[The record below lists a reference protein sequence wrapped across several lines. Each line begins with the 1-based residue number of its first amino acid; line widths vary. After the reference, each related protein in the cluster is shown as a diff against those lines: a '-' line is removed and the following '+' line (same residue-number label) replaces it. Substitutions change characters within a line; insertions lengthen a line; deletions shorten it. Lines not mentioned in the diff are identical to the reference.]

1 MERDIDCS
9 RSTAHARER
18 YRGFTFVDLLIAVSI
33 MSIALL
39 VFLSATLSARGV
51 IDKSRFVS
59 LAAQSASSQAAVSTG
74 GITTL
79 GVGSSSASVVG
90 IPQGQIT
97 TTISQYAGSPYLKRA
112 DIAVTWGAA
121 SSRTMYSAGALSIST
136 LMSFP
141 NHISGLYN
149 TGVDSAGALLAQGV
163 VDPHYTIVSGPQTG
177 ALYVPTP
184 DPTWYSRTA
193 TSQWISPSAAQSA
206 ALPSGTYRY
215 STTFTVMGP
224 ATGIAIAVN
233 CSADDT
239 ISDVRLNGASIAT
252 NIGAY
257 NTWTSFNIT
266 TGFATGT
273 NTLDFYLSNVGS
285 SSSGLQLQMTGTP

>member
-1 MERDIDCS
+1 MDCCQ
-9 RSTAHARER
+9 STAHAPAR
-18 YRGFTFVDLLIAVSI
+18 YRGFTFIDLLIAVSI

-59 LAAQSASSQAAVSTG
+59 LAAQSASSQAAVATG

-79 GVGSSSASVVG
+79 GVGSSSASVIG
-90 IPQGQIT
+90 IPQGQVT

-121 SSRTMYSAGALSIST
+121 SSRTMYSAGALSTST

-149 TGVDSAGALLAQGV
+149 TGVDSAGALLAQGI

-177 ALYVPTP
+177 ALFVPAP

-193 TSQWISPSAAQSA
+193 TSQWISPSATQSA
-206 ALPSGTYRY
+206 ALPPGTYRY
-215 STTFTVMGP
+215 STTFTVTGP
-224 ATGIAIAVN
+224 ATGLAIAVN

-266 TGFATGT
+266 TGFVTGT